1 MLDSATME
9 TIDRYW
15 MSDLGCSRDALYS
28 QQTLIVPH
36 SASLSDYHGIFIF
49 LRDELLLI
57 SVPRSL
63 IDVFRRNAEGWSRSA
78 VLQED
83 RLRALVG
90 YPAEQV
96 IGPAFVGYT
105 NRANFRPTPAAGAH
119 VLGQQDI
126 TALEDLRSAC
136 SDLEWEHG
144 GSQLGDRPVVG
155 EYSGDQL
162 VAVASY
168 QLWGG
173 EIAHIYVITHPQH
186 REKGYGKSV
195 VSRITDGVLN
205 QGLVPQYRTLEENV
219 SSIGIARSLG
229 FERYATTVA
238 VRLRPGST

>member
-1 MLDSATME
+1 MLDSATMG

-36 SASLSDYHGIFIF
+36 CASLSDYHGIFIF

-105 NRANFRPTPAAGAH
+105 NRANFRPTPLREPMSWGSKTSPRLKTFVVPAAIWNGSMGA
-119 VLGQQDI
+119 
-126 TALEDLRSAC
+126 
-136 SDLEWEHG
+136 
-144 GSQLGDRPVVG
+144 
-155 EYSGDQL
+155 
-162 VAVASY
+162 
-168 QLWGG
+168 
-173 EIAHIYVITHPQH
+173 
-186 REKGYGKSV
+186 
-195 VSRITDGVLN
+195 
-205 QGLVPQYRTLEENV
+205 V
-219 SSIGIARSLG
+219 SS
-229 FERYATTVA
+229 
-238 VRLRPGST
+238 